1 MGKDECQELKNIK
14 YKTMLL
20 NGNKKTLSTVIN
32 DISNLDLLLD
42 EESNQNKKETWNKLD
57 KSVKMAKINEY
68 IKILTQKHQLTSI
81 ESKTLREFLSANL
94 DKKNLQRNKDVIYTK
109 ESGKLENIP
118 TLHFNNTTRKFSLKK
133 QQQLSTTKSLGPTR
147 KKKSK
152 TNKIALVG
160 IDIPRPHKTAQKSI
174 KNSKV
179 EKEKE
184 IEE

>member
-1 MGKDECQELKNIK
+1 MVKDECQELKNIK

-20 NGNKKTLSTVIN
+20 NGNKKALSTVIN

-57 KSVKMAKINEY
+57 KSIKMTKINEY
-68 IKILTQKHQLTSI
+68 IKILIEKHELDNSEI
-81 ESKTLREFLSANL
+81 KTLKDFLSVNL
-94 DKKNLQRNKDVIYTK
+94 DKKYLQRNKDVIYTK

-118 TLHFNNTTRKFSLKK
+118 TLHFNNSTRKFSLKK
-133 QQQLSTTKSLGPTR
+133 QLQLSTTKSLGPTR

-152 TNKIALVG
+152 TNKTGLVT
-160 IDIPRPHKTAQKSI
+160 IDTSRSLKTAQKSV

-179 EKEKE
+179 E
-184 IEE
+184 